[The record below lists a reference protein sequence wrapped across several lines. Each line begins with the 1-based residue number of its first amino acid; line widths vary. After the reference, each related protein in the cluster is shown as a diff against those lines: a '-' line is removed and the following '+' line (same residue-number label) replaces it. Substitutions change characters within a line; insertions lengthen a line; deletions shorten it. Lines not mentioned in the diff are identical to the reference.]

1 MTDEEREYEA
11 LRRLYAGEDV
21 TDLGVSHVETTFR
34 AAGAESAIW
43 SSRCN
48 SGDSRARTPIH

>member
-34 AAGAESAIW
+34 AAGAESAI
-43 SSRCN
+43 
-48 SGDSRARTPIH
+48 